1 MQFEGLHM
9 TLLYTLLLIAIC
21 LWVFIQ
27 WKPDSAS
34 RWGLGLERKRSGLVL
49 KSQAIAGFDIPYLEG
64 GQGEVLVLVHGFG
77 GDKDNFTR
85 MARFLTPH
93 FRVIQPD
100 LPGFG
105 DATRDPAARYR
116 MSDQVERLHAF
127 LQALGVQ
134 KVILG
139 GNSMGG
145 FIACEYAARF
155 PEQVKALWLLDA
167 AGTAAAHDSPML
179 RHYLATGDS
188 PLLLR
193 SQADVAKL
201 IRATMAR
208 PPYFPG
214 FLKRTL
220 GARAI
225 ADYPLHCEI
234 FKDLSQH
241 SPMLETQHTTWPTPA
256 LIVWGAE
263 DAILNPAAAQTQEQ
277 LFPRHKTIVMQGIGH
292 LPMLEAPAQTA
303 QDFLEFARTLSA

>member
-1 MQFEGLHM
+1 MA
-9 TLLYTLLLIAIC
+9 LLYTLLLLVVC
-21 LWVFIQ
+21 LLVFIQ
-27 WKPDSAS
+27 LKPDTAS
-34 RWGLGLERKRSGLVL
+34 LWGLGLERKRSGLVL

-116 MSDQVERLHAF
+116 MADQVERLHAF
-127 LQALGVQ
+127 FQALGLQ
-134 KVILG
+134 KMIFG

-145 FIACEYAARF
+145 FIACEYAARY
-155 PEQVKALWLLDA
+155 PEQVKAVWLLDA

-193 SQADVAKL
+193 SQADVARL
-201 IRATMAR
+201 ISSTMAR

-241 SPMLETQHTTWPTPA
+241 SPMLEARFTTLNTPA
-256 LIVWGAE
+256 LIVWGSE
-263 DAILNPAAAQTQEQ
+263 DGILSPAAAPSQER
-277 LFPRHKTIVMQGIGH
+277 LFPHHQTIVMQGIGH

-303 QDFLEFARTLSA
+303 KDFLKFAQSLPA

>member
-1 MQFEGLHM
+1 MAIV
-9 TLLYTLLLIAIC
+9 YTLLLIVVC
-21 LWVFIQ
+21 LWVFTQ
-27 WKPDSAS
+27 LQPDTAS
-34 RWGLGLERKRSGLVL
+34 HWGLALERKRSGLEL
-49 KSQAIAGFDIPYLEG
+49 KSQAIEGFDIPYLEG

-105 DATRDPAARYR
+105 DATRDSAARYR
-116 MSDQVERLHAF
+116 MADQVERLHAF
-127 LQALGVQ
+127 FQALGVQ
-134 KVILG
+134 KMIFG

-145 FIACEYAARF
+145 FIACEYAARY
-155 PEQVKALWLLDA
+155 PEQVKAVWLLDA

-193 SQADVAKL
+193 SQADVARL
-201 IRATMAR
+201 ISSTMAR

-241 SPMLETQHTTWPTPA
+241 SPMLEARFTTLNTPA
-256 LIVWGAE
+256 LIVWGSE
-263 DAILNPAAAQTQEQ
+263 DGILSPAAALSQER
-277 LFPRHKTIVMQGIGH
+277 LFPRHQTIVMQGIGH

-303 QDFLEFARTLSA
+303 KDFLKFEQSLPA

>member
-1 MQFEGLHM
+1 MVF
-9 TLLYTLLLIAIC
+9 LYTLLLIVVC
-21 LWVFIQ
+21 LIVFTQ
-27 WKPDSAS
+27 LNPDTAS

-49 KSQAIAGFDIPYLEG
+49 KSQTIAGFDIPYLEG

-85 MARFLTPH
+85 MSRFLTPH

-127 LQALGVQ
+127 FQALGVQ
-134 KVILG
+134 RMIFG

-145 FIACEYAARF
+145 FIACEYAARY
-155 PEQVKALWLLDA
+155 PEQVKAVWLLDA
-167 AGTAAAHDSPML
+167 AGTATAHDSPML
-179 RHYLATGDS
+179 LHYLATGDS

-193 SQADVAKL
+193 SQAEVSRL
-201 IRATMAR
+201 IRCTMAR

-214 FLKRTL
+214 FLQPTL
-220 GARAI
+220 GARAV

-234 FKDLSQH
+234 FKDLSQN
-241 SPMLETQHTTWPTPA
+241 SPMLEARYTALPTPA

-263 DAILNPAAAQTQEQ
+263 DGILNPDAARSQEL
-277 LFPRHKTIVMQGIGH
+277 LFPHHQTIVMQGIGH
-292 LPMLEAPAQTA
+292 LPMLEAPSQTA
-303 QDFLEFARTLSA
+303 NDFLTFARTLPA

>member
-1 MQFEGLHM
+1 MPFEGLHM
-9 TLLYTLLLIAIC
+9 TLLYTLLLIATC

-179 RHYLATGDS
+179 RHYLASGDS

-256 LIVWGAE
+256 LIVWGEE

-277 LFPRHKTIVMQGIGH
+277 LFPRHKTIMMQGIGH

-303 QDFLEFARTLSA
+303 QDFLEFARTLSV

>member
-1 MQFEGLHM
+1 MA
-9 TLLYTLLLIAIC
+9 LLFTLLLLAVC
-21 LWVFIQ
+21 LLVFIQ
-27 WKPDSAS
+27 LKPDTAS
-34 RWGLGLERKRSGLVL
+34 LWGLGLERKRSGLVL

-116 MSDQVERLHAF
+116 MADQVERLHAF
-127 LQALGVQ
+127 FQALGVQ
-134 KVILG
+134 KMIFG

-145 FIACEYAARF
+145 FIACEYAARY
-155 PEQVKALWLLDA
+155 PEQVKAVWLLDA

-193 SQADVAKL
+193 SQADVARL
-201 IRATMAR
+201 ISSTMAR

-241 SPMLETQHTTWPTPA
+241 SPMLEARFTTLNTPA
-256 LIVWGAE
+256 LIVWGSE
-263 DAILNPAAAQTQEQ
+263 DGILSPSAAPSQER
-277 LFPRHKTIVMQGIGH
+277 LFPHHQTIVMQGIGH

-303 QDFLEFARTLSA
+303 KDFLKFAQSLPA

>member
-1 MQFEGLHM
+1 MMF
-9 TLLYTLLLIAIC
+9 LYTLLLIAVC
-21 LWVFIQ
+21 LFMFIHLR
-27 WKPDSAS
+27 PDTAS
-34 RWGLGLERKRSGLVL
+34 HWGLGLERKRSGLVL
-49 KSQAIAGFDIPYLEG
+49 KSQAIAGFDIPFLEG
-64 GQGEVLVLVHGFG
+64 GKGEVLVLVHGFG

-105 DATRDPAARYR
+105 DATRDSAARYR

-127 LQALGVQ
+127 FQAQGV
-134 KVILG
+134 KKMIFG
-139 GNSMGG
+139 GCSMGG
-145 FIACEYAARF
+145 FIACEYAARY
-155 PEQVKALWLLDA
+155 PEQVKAVWLLDA

-193 SQADVAKL
+193 SQADVARL
-201 IRATMAR
+201 ISTTMSR

-225 ADYPLHCEI
+225 TDYPLHCEI

-241 SPMLETQHTTWPTPA
+241 SPMLENQYTTLPTPA
-256 LIVWGAE
+256 LIVWGSD
-263 DAILNPAAAQTQEQ
+263 DAILNPVAAQTQEQ
-277 LFPRHKTIVMQGIGH
+277 LFPHHQTIVMQGIGH
-292 LPMLEAPAQTA
+292 LPMLEAPAETA
-303 QDFLEFARTLSA
+303 QDFLKFARTLPA

>member
-1 MQFEGLHM
+1 MAYV
-9 TLLYTLLLIAIC
+9 YTLLLIVVC
-21 LWVFIQ
+21 LMVFIQ
-27 WKPDSAS
+27 LKPDTAS

-105 DATRDPAARYR
+105 DATRNPAARYR
-116 MSDQVERLHAF
+116 MADQVERLHAF
-127 LQALGVQ
+127 FQALGVQ
-134 KVILG
+134 KMIFG

-145 FIACEYAARF
+145 FIACEYAARY
-155 PEQVKALWLLDA
+155 PDQVKALWLLDA
-167 AGTAAAHDSPML
+167 AGTATAHDSPML
-179 RHYLATGDS
+179 QHYLDTGDS

-193 SQADVAKL
+193 SQADVARL

-225 ADYPLHCEI
+225 ADYALHSEI
-234 FKDLSQH
+234 IKDLSQH
-241 SPMLETQHTTWPTPA
+241 SPMLETRYTTLPTPA

-263 DAILNPAAAQTQEQ
+263 DGILNPAASQVQEQ
-277 LFPRHKTIVMQGIGH
+277 LFPQHQTIVMQGIGH

-303 QDFLEFARTLSA
+303 QDFMKFAKTLPA

>member
-1 MQFEGLHM
+1 MAF
-9 TLLYTLLLIAIC
+9 LYTLLLIGIC
-21 LWVFIQ
+21 LLVFIQ
-27 WKPDSAS
+27 LKPHTAS
-34 RWGLGLERKRSGLVL
+34 RWGLGLERQRSGLEL

-116 MSDQVERLHAF
+116 MADQVERLHAF
-127 LQALGVQ
+127 FQALGVQ
-134 KVILG
+134 KMVFG

-145 FIACEYAARF
+145 FIACEYAARY

-167 AGTAAAHDSPML
+167 AGTAAAHASPML
-179 RHYLATGDS
+179 KQYLATGDS

-193 SQADVAKL
+193 SQADVARL
-201 IRATMAR
+201 IRTTMAR

-241 SPMLETQHTTWPTPA
+241 SPMLEARYTTLPTPA

-263 DAILNPAAAQTQEQ
+263 DAILNPAAAQTQER
-277 LFPRHKTIVMQGIGH
+277 LFPHHQTIVMQGIGH

-303 QDFLEFARTLSA
+303 QDFLKFARTLPA